1 VFDALDQERGGYVG
15 APLTTYKLDSD
26 EIRHARR
33 TGYLNLTNRD
43 LRELPFR
50 ARDIPNLA
58 VLVLSH
64 NMFDHIPTEVFK
76 LTKLEQLDMRSNR
89 VTYVSG
95 AVEALRNLESLDL
108 SVNGIIS
115 LPPEMAVLLRQGT
128 LLNINLNPL
137 AAPLPELIERRHNKD
152 LASYLESLRDGIPQ
166 YEAKVMLL
174 GEGNV
179 GKTSLA
185 AALSGEGFIHNRA
198 TTHGIEIRTLKVR
211 HPKQDL
217 QLTLRTWDFGGQE
230 VYRITHQFFFGRRS
244 LYLIVW
250 NTREGQEQN
259 EVEGWIRRI
268 RLRVGKDASTLLVAT
283 HSAERNPELDYP
295 KLRAMF
301 PQILRGNYAVDN
313 SNLEGIA
320 ALRKAIASE
329 AARLPQMGL
338 AMNSRWI
345 AARDEILAMAQ
356 RDPQI
361 TFEEYEKVCQKNG
374 LSADEAN
381 TLAELLH
388 DLGLIVYYGDDLG
401 LRDVVVLNPEWLTK
415 AIGYVLEDKVTRE
428 QQGVL
433 EHWRLKEIWLNGPD
447 GGSYPTKYHPY
458 FLRLME
464 KFDVSYRLADED
476 SSLVAQLVPHERPV
490 LEWQHLTPL
499 PESRRSLSLLC
510 KLSEPVPGVIAW
522 LTVRHHRFSTGK
534 HWRSGVFLRHNI
546 EAYDAEALI
555 ELHSDRQLAIEVR
568 APSPDLLFNV
578 IRDSVEDLLT
588 RRWPGLEYKLKV
600 PCPTVGPDGQ
610 CRNSFPLEGLL
621 RLRERNKR
629 ETDCL
634 ECDAEHD
641 VSTLLTGFA
650 PPGVSDEIEQIQE
663 QLADVAEDLKQLERI
678 ALESAGSLRRV
689 IKAVNTEV
697 ADCPRLFTLRPAS
710 PTGLSRLSFW
720 NDTYQLTLWC
730 EHAAEW
736 HICPDATYAL
746 QQSRKWLMQ
755 VAPYFDLIAKTL
767 RLVVPVAGAA
777 AGAIWNE
784 QLSTQA
790 QKDLELMK
798 AISEKL
804 PAEIGPEQEAAGPE
818 SSSQLTPAQGAALRN
833 FRYALLKVD
842 PQQSFGGLRRV
853 QAPSGELLWVCAD
866 HYSEYDPGL
875 PVLP

>member
-1 VFDALDQERGGYVG
+1 MTYRLDN
-15 APLTTYKLDSD
+15 D
-26 EIRHARR
+26 ELRHARR

-43 LRELPFR
+43 LRELPFK

-58 VLVLSH
+58 VLDLSR
-64 NMFDHIPTEVFK
+64 NFFDHIPTEVFK
-76 LTKLEQLDMRSNR
+76 LTKLERLDMRSNML
-89 VTYVSG
+89 TYVPG
-95 AVEALRNLESLDL
+95 AIEALVNLRSLNL
-108 SVNGIIS
+108 SVNQLVS
-115 LPPEMAVLLRQGT
+115 LPPELAALLRQGM
-128 LLNINLNPL
+128 LLEADLNPL
-137 AAPLPELIERRHNKD
+137 AAPLPELLERRFNKD

-185 AALSGEGFIHNRA
+185 AVLRGEDFVHNRA
-198 TTHGIEIRTLKVR
+198 TTHGIEIRTLNLK

-230 VYRITHQFFFGRRS
+230 VYRITHQFFFGRRA
-244 LYLIVW
+244 LYLVVW
-250 NTREGQEQN
+250 NAREGQEQN

-268 RLRVGKDASTLLVAT
+268 RLRVGKDAATLLVAT
-283 HSAERNPELDYP
+283 HSAERHPELDYP
-295 KLRAMF
+295 KLRTMF
-301 PQILRGNYAVDN
+301 PDMLQGNYAVD
-313 SNLEGIA
+313 SWTMDGISVLREAIA
-320 ALRKAIASE
+320 AE

-338 AMNSRWI
+338 AMNERWI
-345 AARDEILAMAQ
+345 SARDEVLSMAQ
-356 RDPQI
+356 GNPQI
-361 TFEEYEKVCQKNG
+361 TFEEYAAICDNNG

-388 DLGLIVYYGDDLG
+388 DLGIIVYYGDDLG
-401 LRDVVVLNPEWLTK
+401 LKDVVVLNPEWLTK

-433 EHWRLKEIWLNGPD
+433 EHRRLKEIWLRGPD
-447 GGSYPTKYHPY
+447 GGSYPAEYHPY

-476 SSLVAQLVPHERPV
+476 SSLIAQLVPHERPT
-490 LEWQHLTPL
+490 LKWQHQTAL
-499 PESRRSLSLLC
+499 PESLRSLSLIC
-510 KLSEPVPGVIAW
+510 ELSESVPGVIAW

-546 EAYDAEALI
+546 EEYDAEALI
-555 ELHSDRQLAIEVR
+555 ELQTDRQLEIQVR

-600 PCPTVGPDGQ
+600 PCPTVGPNGR
-610 CRNSFPLEGLL
+610 CGNSFPLEGLI
-621 RLRERNKR
+621 RLRERAKR

-641 VSTLLTGFA
+641 VSALLTGFA
-650 PPGVSDEIEQIQE
+650 PPGVTDEIEQIQE
-663 QLADVAEDLKQLERI
+663 QLADVAQDIKQIERI
-678 ALESAGSLRRV
+678 TLESAGSLRRV

-710 PTGLSRLSFW
+710 PIGLGRLNFW
-720 NDTYQLTLWC
+720 NDSYKITLWC
-730 EHAAEW
+730 EHAAQW
-736 HICPDATYAL
+736 HICPDANYTV
-746 QQSRKWLMQ
+746 QQSRKWLIQ
-755 VAPYFDLIAKTL
+755 VAPYIDLISKTL

-784 QLSTQA
+784 QLSSQA

-798 AISEKL
+798 VISEKL
-804 PAEIGPEQEAAGPE
+804 PP
-818 SSSQLTPAQGAALRN
+818 SSRLDQDSPASDASGQLTPAQGAALRN

-842 PQQSFGGLRRV
+842 PQQSFGGLQRV
-853 QAPSGELLWVCAD
+853 QAPSGELLWVCED

-875 PVLP
+875 PVLPS

>member
-1 VFDALDQERGGYVG
+1 MTYRLDN
-15 APLTTYKLDSD
+15 D
-26 EIRHARR
+26 ELRHARR

-43 LRELPFR
+43 LRELPFK

-58 VLVLSH
+58 VLDLSR
-64 NMFDHIPTEVFK
+64 NFFDHIPTEVFK
-76 LTKLEQLDMRSNR
+76 LTKLERLDMRSNML
-89 VTYVSG
+89 TYVPG
-95 AVEALRNLESLDL
+95 AIEALVNLRSLNL
-108 SVNGIIS
+108 SVNQLVS
-115 LPPEMAVLLRQGT
+115 LPPELAALLRQGM
-128 LLNINLNPL
+128 LLEADLNPL
-137 AAPLPELIERRHNKD
+137 AAPLPELLERRFNKD

-185 AALSGEGFIHNRA
+185 AVLRGEDFVHNRA
-198 TTHGIEIRTLKVR
+198 TTHGIEIRTLNLK

-230 VYRITHQFFFGRRS
+230 VYRITHQFFFGRRA
-244 LYLIVW
+244 LYLVVW
-250 NTREGQEQN
+250 NAREGQEQN

-268 RLRVGKDASTLLVAT
+268 RLRVGKDAATLLVAT
-283 HSAERNPELDYP
+283 HSAERHPELDYP
-295 KLRAMF
+295 KLRTMF
-301 PQILRGNYAVDN
+301 PDMLQGNYAVD
-313 SNLEGIA
+313 SWTMDGISVLREAIA
-320 ALRKAIASE
+320 AE

-338 AMNSRWI
+338 AMNERWI
-345 AARDEILAMAQ
+345 SARDEVLSMAQ
-356 RDPQI
+356 GNPQI
-361 TFEEYEKVCQKNG
+361 TFEEYAAICDNNG

-388 DLGLIVYYGDDLG
+388 DLGIIVYYGDDLG
-401 LRDVVVLNPEWLTK
+401 LKDVVVLNPEWLTK

-433 EHWRLKEIWLNGPD
+433 EHRRLKEIWLRGPD
-447 GGSYPTKYHPY
+447 GGSYPAEYHPY

-476 SSLVAQLVPHERPV
+476 SSLIAQLVPHERPT
-490 LEWQHLTPL
+490 LKWQHQTAL
-499 PESRRSLSLLC
+499 PESLRSLSLIC
-510 KLSEPVPGVIAW
+510 ELSESVPGVIAW

-546 EAYDAEALI
+546 EEYDAEALI
-555 ELHSDRQLAIEVR
+555 ELQTDRQLEIQVR

-600 PCPTVGPDGQ
+600 PCPTVGRNGR
-610 CRNSFPLEGLL
+610 CGNSFPLEGLI
-621 RLRERNKR
+621 RLRERAKR

-641 VSTLLTGFA
+641 VSALLTGFA
-650 PPGVSDEIEQIQE
+650 PPGVTDEIEQIQE
-663 QLADVAEDLKQLERI
+663 QLADVAQDIKQIERI
-678 ALESAGSLRRV
+678 TLESAGSLRRV

-710 PTGLSRLSFW
+710 PIGLGRLNFW
-720 NDTYQLTLWC
+720 NDSYKITLWC
-730 EHAAEW
+730 EHAAQW
-736 HICPDATYAL
+736 HICPDANYKV
-746 QQSRKWLMQ
+746 QQSRKWLIQ
-755 VAPYFDLIAKTL
+755 VAPYIDLISKTL

-784 QLSTQA
+784 QLSSQA

-798 AISEKL
+798 VISEKL
-804 PAEIGPEQEAAGPE
+804 PPSSRLEQDSPASDASG
-818 SSSQLTPAQGAALRN
+818 QLTPAQGAALRN

-842 PQQSFGGLRRV
+842 PQQSFGGLQRV
-853 QAPSGELLWVCAD
+853 QAPSGELLWVCED

-875 PVLP
+875 PVLPS

>member
-1 VFDALDQERGGYVG
+1 MGE
-15 APLTTYKLDSD
+15 PLMTNRLDSD

-33 TGYLNLTNRD
+33 TGFLNLAGRD
-43 LRELPFR
+43 LRELPFK

-64 NMFDHIPTEVFK
+64 NAFEHIPTEVFR
-76 LTKLEQLDMRSNR
+76 LTKLERLDMRSNR
-89 VTYVSG
+89 LTYVPG
-95 AVEALRNLESLDL
+95 ALEALRNLKELDL
-108 SVNGIIS
+108 SANRIIS
-115 LPPEMAVLLRQGT
+115 LPPEMAILLRQGT
-128 LLNINLNPL
+128 LVDVELNPL
-137 AAPLPELIERRHNKD
+137 AAPLPELLQRRSSKD
-152 LASYLESLRDGIPQ
+152 LAAYLESLREGIPQ

-185 AALSGEGFIHNRA
+185 AVLRGERFVHNRA

-230 VYRITHQFFFGRRS
+230 VYRITHQFFFGRRA
-244 LYLIVW
+244 LYLVVW
-250 NTREGQEQN
+250 NAREGQEQN

-268 RLRVGKDASTLLVAT
+268 CLRVGKDASTLLVAT
-283 HSAERNPELDYP
+283 HSAERHPELDYP

-301 PQILRGNYAVDN
+301 PEMLQGNYAVD
-313 SNLEGIA
+313 SYTFEGVS
-320 ALRKAIASE
+320 ALRKAIAAE

-345 AARDEILAMAQ
+345 AARDEILSMAQ
-356 RDPQI
+356 REPQI
-361 TFEEYEKVCQKNG
+361 TFEEYAEVCEING
-374 LSADEAN
+374 LSADQAN

-415 AIGYVLEDKVTRE
+415 AIGYVLEDRITRE
-428 QQGVL
+428 QHGVL
-433 EHWRLKEIWLNGPD
+433 EHRRLKEIWLNGPD

-476 SSLVAQLVPHERPV
+476 SSLVAQLVPHERPT
-490 LEWQHLTPL
+490 LKWQHLTPL
-499 PESRRSLSLLC
+499 AESLRKLSLIC
-510 KLSEPVPGVIAW
+510 ELSDPVPGVIAW
-522 LTVRHHRFSTGK
+522 LTVRHHRFSIGK

-546 EAYDAEALI
+546 EEYDAEALI
-555 ELHSDRQLAIEVR
+555 ELQSERQLAIEVR

-588 RRWPGLEYKLKV
+588 RRWPGLEYRLKV
-600 PCPTVGPDGQ
+600 PCPTVGPDGP
-610 CRNSFPLEGLL
+610 CGNSFPLEGLI
-621 RLRERNKR
+621 RLRERNRR
-629 ETDCL
+629 ECDCL

-663 QLADVAEDLKQLERI
+663 QLADVAEDIKQLERI

-697 ADCPRLFTLRPAS
+697 ADCPRLFTLRQAS
-710 PTGLSRLSFW
+710 PTGLNKLNFW
-720 NDTYQLTLWC
+720 NDTYRLTLWC
-730 EHAAEW
+730 EHAAQW
-736 HICPDATYAL
+736 HICPDAGYTM
-746 QQSRKWLMQ
+746 QQSRKWLVQ
-755 VAPYFDLIAKTL
+755 VAPYLNLIAKTL
-767 RLVVPVAGAA
+767 CLVVPVAGAA
-777 AGAIWNE
+777 AGATWNE
-784 QLSTQA
+784 QLSSQA

-798 AISEKL
+798 ALTDQLPTDIRLEQDAPTSE
-804 PAEIGPEQEAAGPE
+804 ASG
-818 SSSQLTPAQGAALRN
+818 QLTPAQGAALRN
-833 FRYALLKVD
+833 FRYWLLKTD
-842 PQQSFGGLRRV
+842 PQQGFGGLRRV
-853 QAPSGELLWVCAD
+853 QAPSGELLWVCPA
-866 HYSEYDPGL
+866 HYPEYDPGL
-875 PVLP
+875 PILP